1 MSAAMFL
8 FGDLRIGGSER
19 KVVRVANALHRAGR
33 EIHIAY
39 LNGPHVLRDA
49 LDPNIPVVD
58 LKRRGKFSFS
68 AASRLAS
75 YIGQHRVKHLCS
87 VHLYP
92 ILYAQTA
99 ALRHRKTNRLSC
111 SALLNTTD
119 FLSRKQALQM
129 LLYAPLLRRMDD
141 LVFGCNFQ
149 MDLWLNRYKLPAAKS
164 EVIYNGVDTS
174 YFSRELNI
182 ESRQQLRADYGFSKE
197 DFVFAMVGQLRPEK
211 QHLDFVDAIARLIRS
226 GISAKAIIV
235 GEGEQRDHIESAI
248 AQYALENHILLAG
261 AHKDV
266 RPLLEMANAFVLT
279 STAVETFSNAA
290 LEAMSMDLP
299 CVLSNISGA
308 GEMIVEGEN
317 GYLYPPGNVSELE
330 RLLRNLIENG
340 AETTAMGKRARQL
353 ACERFDFETMLGY
366 YDGLLFGKLG
376 FEQ

>member
-1 MSAAMFL
+1 MFL

-39 LNGPHVLRDA
+39 LNGPHTLRDA
-49 LDPNIPVVD
+49 LDPEIPIVD
-58 LKRRGKFSFS
+58 LNRRGKFSIS
-68 AASRLAS
+68 AASRLTS
-75 YIGQHRVKHLCS
+75 YIDQHQVRHLCS

-92 ILYAQTA
+92 ILYAQAA
-99 ALRHRKTNRLSC
+99 ALRYSKNSRLHC

-149 MDLWLNRYKLPAAKS
+149 MNLWLNRYKLPAAKS
-164 EVIYNGVDTS
+164 EVIYNGVDTN
-174 YFSRELNI
+174 YFSRALNI
-182 ESRQQLRADYGFSKE
+182 QRRQQLRADYGFSEE

-211 QHLDFVDAIARLIRS
+211 QHLDFVDAVARLIRS
-226 GISAKAIIV
+226 GISAKAVIV
-235 GEGEQRDHIESAI
+235 GEGEQREGIESAI
-248 AQYALENHILLAG
+248 AKYSLEKHIFLVG
-261 AHKDV
+261 AHQDV
-266 RPLLEMANAFVLT
+266 RPLLEIANAFVLT

-290 LEAMSMDLP
+290 LEAMSMGLP

-340 AETTAMGKRARQL
+340 SQTTAMGMRARQL
-353 ACERFDFETMLGY
+353 ACERFDFETMLGH
-366 YDGLLFGKLG
+366 YDALLFGKLG
-376 FEQ
+376 IEK